1 MDINF
6 QKIIRVG
13 KVSSTNPADM
23 TVRVTFPD
31 ERELVSADLPVLC
44 HGSKSDKD
52 YWMPDVGEQVVCL
65 FLPNG
70 RNMGFCLGTFFSKAD
85 TPPAGAG
92 QSKRIIK
99 HNGDLDIECTG
110 NIRIKGAKIYL
121 N

>member
-13 KVSSTNPADM
+13 KVSSTNTSAM

-31 ERELVSADLPVLC
+31 EAGLVSDDLHVIC
-44 HGSKSDKD
+44 QGSKSDKD
-52 YWMPDVGEQVVCL
+52 YWMPDVGEQVVGI

-70 RNMGFCLGTFFSKAD
+70 RNAGYCLGTFFSKVDA
-85 TPPAGAG
+85 PPSGAG

-110 NIRIKGAKIYL
+110 DIHIKGANIYL